1 MSEPDFDPDVE
12 KAFRATPPFVDSALF
27 DAEVAV
33 RLENRWRWRRAILSV
48 LAVIGAAAVLSQFV
62 RIQMQGLIGPG
73 TLARLVEPE
82 ERSGAMALAR
92 DLAGQMGL
100 EDVSVG
106 ILGGP
111 QLLILFGVAVTIILG
126 SMAFRLSKSL

>member
-48 LAVIGAAAVLSQFV
+48 LAVIGAVTVLSQFV

-73 TLARLVEPE
+73 TLARLVERE

-111 QLLILFGVAVTIILG
+111 HLLILFGVAVTIILG

>member
-33 RLENRWRWRRAILSV
+33 RLEKRWRWRRAILSV

-73 TLARLVEPE
+73 TLARLVERE

-106 ILGGP
+106 ILGGS
-111 QLLILFGVAVTIILG
+111 QLLILFGVAATIILG

>member
-33 RLENRWRWRRAILSV
+33 RLENRWRWRRAILSG
-48 LAVIGAAAVLSQFV
+48 LAVIGAVAVLSQFV

>member
-73 TLARLVEPE
+73 TLARLVERE

-106 ILGGP
+106 ILGGS
-111 QLLILFGVAVTIILG
+111 QLLILFGVAATIILG